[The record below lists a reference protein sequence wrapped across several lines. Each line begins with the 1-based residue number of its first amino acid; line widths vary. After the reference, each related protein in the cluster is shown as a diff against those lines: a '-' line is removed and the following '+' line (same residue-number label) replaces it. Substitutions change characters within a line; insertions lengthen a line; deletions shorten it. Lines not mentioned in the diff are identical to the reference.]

1 MISRPKS
8 KYLTFTFLF
17 LVFAFL
23 VYCTYIFTGRTFVKG
38 TEDGLRQH
46 LVALTYY
53 GNFLRTLLSG
63 SVIQWD
69 FNIGEGSDVFQTLS
83 YYVIGDPFTLLA
95 VLFPTKYMYVCYTL
109 ISLLKLYCAGLAF
122 IYMCRHFKVESG
134 TGTLV
139 AALSYCFSAW
149 AFIHST
155 RHLYFINPMIYMPL
169 IAVGINKLLREK
181 KPVLFTASVAVAG
194 VSNLYFF
201 YMIALLAAIYVLAL
215 LVCEHGKNYIAILR
229 DLLTV
234 AVYAVAGT
242 LMAMVMILPVLYFF
256 FTDSRAGF
264 HAVNLFFPPEVYLKL
279 PIMFFAP
286 EGTGYASWM
295 GLSAVVFM
303 GSVSLFLAKGNR
315 LLKTLMI
322 ICIAF
327 FLFPF
332 FGQMLNGF
340 FYPSHRWCW
349 AFILL
354 CCYVMA
360 KQWKILVQLDSRAW
374 LWSGCLL
381 TLYLILFHLVYP
393 KDYHRVI
400 TFVYCA
406 FFFVI
411 WLFSRKTQNLGLRQ
425 SLLIFFA
432 LATIVLNA
440 NYRFYGCGWLNTC
453 YPPERLKVLSDNEI
467 TSIKELGDS
476 GFYRFS
482 GDNLTFNAN
491 MLNGLS
497 SPQYY
502 WSMTNRSISEFRR
515 SLGRDD
521 NLGYHRYCDYDSR
534 SILESLACVRYYYTK
549 DPDRV
554 PYGFEPTVKKD
565 IYKNSN
571 SLPFGYTYNSYI
583 TRAEFEK
590 YPETKKQQILLGS
603 VVLESDAAFPKKES
617 FAFNDKNIEYK
628 IEADDGIAVEKNRF
642 VVSRENASLK
652 LKFHGE
658 KDAETYLYLKGIDF
672 EGKSSYHHY
681 QYSYYRVPVYVVK
694 QDGKKREFEYCL
706 PREAYYVDL
715 HTFVLN
721 LGYSKEPQEEV
732 TLTFDKK
739 GIYSFDEVAVVCQT
753 FNDYPSQIEA
763 LKKDAWTDVHF
774 GINQV
779 SGIVD
784 LSADKLLLISIPYAK
799 GWSAFVDGQ
808 KTEILQGNI
817 MNMALPMKQGKHTVE
832 LVYETPLL
840 KTGFFISLFTI
851 VYFSVFILRK
861 RRSEH
866 NIKA

>member
-1 MISRPKS
+1 MISAPKS
-8 KYLTFTFLF
+8 KYIKFTFLF

-95 VLFPTKYMYVCYTL
+95 VLFPAKHMYVCYTL

-122 IYMCRHFKVESG
+122 IFMCRRFKVESEAG
-134 TGTLV
+134 ILA

-169 IAVGINKLLREK
+169 IVVGIDRLLQEK
-181 KPVLFTASVAVAG
+181 KPVLFTVSVAVAG

-201 YMIALLAAIYVLAL
+201 YMIALLTAIYVLAL
-215 LVCEHGKNYIAILR
+215 LVCDYGKDYATVLKNLMA
-229 DLLTV
+229 V
-234 AVYAVAGT
+234 AVYAVVGT

-264 HAVNLFFPPEVYLKL
+264 HAFNLFFPPEVYLKL

-286 EGTGYASWM
+286 EGSGYASWM

-303 GSVSLFLAKGNR
+303 GVVSLFLAKGNR
-315 LLKTLMI
+315 LLKTLI
-322 ICIAF
+322 IISVIF

-354 CCYVMA
+354 CCYILA
-360 KQWKILVQLDSRAW
+360 KQWRTLVHLDSRAW
-374 LWSGCLL
+374 LWAGSLV
-381 TLYLILFHLVYP
+381 TLYFILFHLVYP

-400 TFVYCA
+400 TFVYSL

-411 WLFSRKTQNLGLRQ
+411 WLFFRKTQSWGTRQ
-425 SLLIFFA
+425 SVLLFFA

-440 NYRFYGCGWLNTC
+440 NYRFYGCGWLKTC
-453 YPPERLKVLSDNEI
+453 YPPEKLKVLFDNEI
-467 TSIKELGDS
+467 TSIKELGGS

-502 WSMTNRSISEFRR
+502 WSMTNRSISEYRR

-534 SILESLACVRYYYTK
+534 SILESLAGVKYYYTE
-549 DPDRV
+549 DPGKV
-554 PYGFEPTVKKD
+554 PYGFESTSKKN

-571 SLPFGYTYNSYI
+571 SLPFGYTYGSYI
-583 TRAEFEK
+583 TRADFEK
-590 YPETKKQQILLGS
+590 YPEIKKQQVLLGS
-603 VVLESDAAFPKKES
+603 IVLEADIVFPRKENFRFSDR
-617 FAFNDKNIEYK
+617 NIEYK
-628 IEADDGIAVEKNRF
+628 IEAGDGIAVEKNRF
-642 VVSRENASLK
+642 VVNREKASLK

-672 EGKSSYHHY
+672 EGKSSYHRY
-681 QYSYYRVPVYVVK
+681 QYSYYRIPVYVVK
-694 QDGKKREFEYCL
+694 QDGKRREFEYCL

-721 LGYSKEPQEEV
+721 LGYSKEPLEEV
-732 TLTFDKK
+732 TLIFDKK
-739 GIYSFDEVAVVCQT
+739 GIYSFDELAVVCQT
-753 FNDYPSQIEA
+753 LDGYPSKIEN
-763 LKKDAWTDVHF
+763 LKKDAWTDVNF
-774 GINQV
+774 GTNRV
-779 SGIVD
+779 SGTVD
-784 LSADKLLLISIPYAK
+784 FSADKLLLISIPYAK
-799 GWSAFVDGQ
+799 GWSAFVDGR
-808 KTEILQGNI
+808 KTELLQGNI
-817 MNMALPMKQGKHTVE
+817 MNMALLIEKGKHGIV
-832 LVYETPLL
+832 LAYETPLL
-840 KTGFFISLFTI
+840 KTGFCISVITI
-851 VYFSVFILRK
+851 ISFSIFMLIKQRSK
-861 RRSEH
+861 R
-866 NIKA
+866 IKAT